1 MPFREKMRV
10 CKIKILAYTSCL
22 FYRRTDDSEYN
33 AIFCQ
38 LIKGV
43 IERCS
48 GGEREELLRRLYLES
63 PIITE
68 DAIDILKQFV
78 TMREQTTAITGV
90 TNIPQSVL
98 LHPFLL
104 SWHRKSL

>member
-1 MPFREKMRV
+1 MPF
-10 CKIKILAYTSCL
+10 
-22 FYRRTDDSEYN
+22 RRTDDSEYN

-38 LIKGV
+38 LIRGV

-78 TMREQTTAITGV
+78 TMREQTSAITGV
-90 TNIPQSVL
+90 TNRSKGFV
-98 LHPFLL
+98 
-104 SWHRKSL
+104 

>member
-1 MPFREKMRV
+1 M
-10 CKIKILAYTSCL
+10 CL

-90 TNIPQSVL
+90 TNKSNCFVCISYPYHDYNQLVL
-98 LHPFLL
+98 FDKVMENHF
-104 SWHRKSL
+104 

>member
-1 MPFREKMRV
+1 MSTKQIAKNQVLFK
-10 CKIKILAYTSCL
+10 KILAYTSCL
-22 FYRRTDDSEYN
+22 VYSRTDDSEYN

-90 TNIPQSVL
+90 TNNTTKCFTSSVSPEL
-98 LHPFLL
+98 AP
-104 SWHRKSL
+104 